1 MGDIINLMD
10 EPVQI
15 FRSNIINLKLLLSY
29 KLLLESDKKRV
40 QNYLKDLG
48 YRKLSERE
56 IFERTGGW
64 EPERYT
70 DELEDYELEEE
81 IFQSGLVPFGPPEPG
96 GLSISTS
103 KYSSF
108 YDSTKPFYLSDED
121 PTEQYE
127 IPDWKINENIDKEK
141 ELVSTSDFEKE
152 REYPPTDVSSENV
165 MASDMAEF
173 GQEMSWH
180 DKIEKRKKIDEV
192 RKEKKFQKWV
202 KRNTVEHSRRNPTVI
217 QLRDDVFH
225 RTDTWVKEGT
235 PGITGYHPELGRM
248 RTYYLDAHQ
257 SEGGKEITEGTRQH
271 KWGGKVRDF
280 KGFSNIVI
288 KDSPMQRQ
296 NLNRLKMRRAR
307 EKRIRTKELLKIK
320 KIQERLRT
328 ENLSEIKAAR
338 LGDKI
343 KIIRQGILKPPR
355 GK

>member
-56 IFERTGGW
+56 IARKKGGAI
-64 EPERYT
+64 PESYS
-70 DELEDYELEEE
+70 DELEKYELEEE
-81 IFQSGLVPFGPPEPG
+81 IFRSRLVSMGDGVSFSEDFD
-96 GLSISTS
+96 
-103 KYSSF
+103 KYSVF
-108 YDSTKPFYLSDED
+108 NDPTKLEYLSDED

-165 MASDMAEF
+165 MSSGFGEF
-173 GQEMSWH
+173 FDELTWEK
-180 DKIEKRKKIDEV
+180 KIEKRKKIDEV

-257 SEGGKEITEGTRQH
+257 SEGRKEITEGTRQH

>member
-1 MGDIINLMD
+1 MDDFIN
-10 EPVQI
+10 
-15 FRSNIINLKLLLSY
+15 SKLLIAY
-29 KLLLESDKKRV
+29 KLLL
-40 QNYLKDLG
+40 NYNKSKADELLKSQG

-56 IFERTGGW
+56 IARKKSGAI
-64 EPERYT
+64 PEYYS

-81 IFQSGLVPFGPPEPG
+81 IFRSGLVPFGSPED

-103 KYSSF
+103 KYSAF
-108 YDSTKPFYLSDED
+108 YDPTKPFYLSDED
-121 PTEQYE
+121 PFEQE
-127 IPDWKINENIDKEK
+127 EVPHWKINENIDKEK

-152 REYPPTDVSSENV
+152 RKYPPTDVSSENV
-165 MASDMAEF
+165 MASDSGEF
-173 GQEMSWH
+173 FDELSWEE
-180 DKIEKRKKIDEV
+180 KIEKRKKIDEV

-235 PGITGYHPELGRM
+235 PGITGYHSELGRM
-248 RTYYLDAHQ
+248 RTYYLDAHE
-257 SEGGKEITEGTRQH
+257 SEGGKEITEGTRQQ
-271 KWGGKVRDF
+271 KFGGKVREF
-280 KGFSNIVI
+280 KGFDNYQI

-307 EKRIRTKELLKIK
+307 EKRIRAKELLKIK
-320 KIQERLRT
+320 KIQERLRI
-328 ENLSEIKAAR
+328 ENLSEKKAGR

-343 KIIRQGILKPPR
+343 RIIRLGLQRPKR